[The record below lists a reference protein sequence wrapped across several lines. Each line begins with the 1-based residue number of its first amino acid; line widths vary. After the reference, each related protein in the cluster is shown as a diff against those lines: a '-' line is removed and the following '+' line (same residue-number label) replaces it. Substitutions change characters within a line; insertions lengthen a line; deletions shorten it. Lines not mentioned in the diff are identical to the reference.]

1 MSRIDRSVL
10 ESFFPSHWEIFSVGK
25 PGGKITD
32 MREMAPYYINVYT
45 PDYVFVQIGGND
57 IKRNTN
63 PSLILF
69 DLMETI
75 YYIKNLGPFSVFV
88 GGIFPRSNP
97 RFIESNDYCKIKSFL
112 NKQLYFSCEHS
123 HNIFF
128 CSTRKFKMSD
138 LCHDG
143 VHFSKKGQSK
153 WLREVSSCIKR
164 QLPVV
169 KF

>member
-1 MSRIDRSVL
+1 MSKVHIVIYSKL
-10 ESFFPSHWEIFSVGK
+10 P
-25 PGGKITD
+25 
-32 MREMAPYYINVYT
+32 N
-45 PDYVFVQIGGND
+45 N
-57 IKRNTN
+57 N
-63 PSLILF
+63 
-69 DLMETI
+69 TI
-75 YYIKNLGPFSVFV
+75 YK
-88 GGIFPRSNP
+88 
-97 RFIESNDYCKIKSFL
+97 YCKIKSFL

-143 VHFSKKGQSK
+143 VHLSKKGQSK

>member
-1 MSRIDRSVL
+1 
-10 ESFFPSHWEIFSVGK
+10 
-25 PGGKITD
+25 

-97 RFIESNDYCKIKSFL
+97 RFI
-112 NKQLYFSCEHS
+112 
-123 HNIFF
+123 
-128 CSTRKFKMSD
+128 
-138 LCHDG
+138 
-143 VHFSKKGQSK
+143 
-153 WLREVSSCIKR
+153 
-164 QLPVV
+164 
-169 KF
+169 